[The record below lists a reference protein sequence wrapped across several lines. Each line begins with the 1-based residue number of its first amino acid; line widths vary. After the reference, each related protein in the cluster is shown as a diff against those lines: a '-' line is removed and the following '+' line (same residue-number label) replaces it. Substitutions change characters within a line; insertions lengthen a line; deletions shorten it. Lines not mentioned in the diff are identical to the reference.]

1 MSTKILALSIECQ
14 YRVLVNCHLICTD
27 HNLLCAKG
35 IYMIQLQLQSNGLFL
50 KILEGFTFLLD
61 SEPHAVDS
69 GFQVLYSSLC

>member
-1 MSTKILALSIECQ
+1 MS
-14 YRVLVNCHLICTD
+14 VLVNCHLICTA

-61 SEPHAVDS
+61 SELHEVDS
-69 GFQVLYSSLC
+69 GFQ